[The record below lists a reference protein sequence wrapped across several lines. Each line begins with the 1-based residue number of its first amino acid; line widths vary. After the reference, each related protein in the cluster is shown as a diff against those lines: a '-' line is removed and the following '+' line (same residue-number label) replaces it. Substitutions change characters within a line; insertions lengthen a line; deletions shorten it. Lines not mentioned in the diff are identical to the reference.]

1 MTTSI
6 PLPDSLTFAA
16 AYLIEDQDLH
26 VAELSVE
33 ACRRWVEDAYRLG
46 YTTARV
52 AGGCKVEV
60 LDVDDVPWIMVSAEV
75 RKVSEG
81 ARAELGQVLQL
92 PAPVEAA
99 ARRAA

>member
-26 VAELSVE
+26 MAELSVA

-52 AGGCKVEV
+52 AGGCSVEV
-60 LDVDDVPWIMVSAEV
+60 VDVDDAPWIVVSAEV
-75 RKVSEG
+75 RPI
-81 ARAELGQVLQL
+81 AEDATRWVGRVLHL
-92 PAPVEAA
+92 PAPVDS